1 MDEKPLKFEEA
12 LSRLEKVVETMEN
25 ADTSLEDSISLY
37 KEGAALSKL
46 CNEILN
52 QFEAEVKM
60 LQKDEVC

>member
-12 LSRLEKVVETMEN
+12 LSRLEKVVQTMEN

-52 QFEAEVKM
+52 KFETEVKM
-60 LQKDEVC
+60 LQC